1 MPPSIEQ
8 LLCCWG
14 QASNAAPMSSSEARR
29 ARRLARKYPE
39 EPDYLREP
47 ETPAEWRAEIE
58 SYLDFNEHELKR
70 DLSIIR
76 DWIRQLIE
84 ACPHEDVE
92 AWAQE

>member
-1 MPPSIEQ
+1 
-8 LLCCWG
+8 
-14 QASNAAPMSSSEARR
+14 MSCSEARR

-58 SYLDFNEHELKR
+58 GYLDFDEHDLKR

-76 DWIRQLIE
+76 ERIRRLIE
-84 ACPHEDVE
+84 ACPHEEVKT
-92 AWAQE
+92 WVQERWQKTAM